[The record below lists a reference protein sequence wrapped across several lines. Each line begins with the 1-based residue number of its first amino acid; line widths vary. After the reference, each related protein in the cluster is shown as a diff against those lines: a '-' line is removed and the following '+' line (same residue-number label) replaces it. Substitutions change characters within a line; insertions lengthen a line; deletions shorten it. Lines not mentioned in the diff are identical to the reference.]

1 MMPCS
6 LLVLVLV
13 VVIAINVFILAS
25 RKRGP
30 RVSDPSCGRCGYAV
44 RGLPTFTCPEC
55 GADLREVGIV
65 TPGHSGMSPRM
76 RGVLLVLIWTLAL
89 PVAAFVATIV
99 IVTAIPQ
106 TTTTTAKRI
115 LNSPKPNAYDEIHL
129 TQVRADRG
137 SARMSN
143 ILTVTLILAEAGPSP
158 MTVDSMNHGYSY
170 RSKTGSEVRADADPD
185 TRAFLD
191 WMAEAGIDAQNA
203 QVKLEAAELATLAR
217 GAGADL
223 VTNLPVKH
231 FFIGGTSTNSYTGPE
246 SWLLA
251 VVGVF
256 WLVVWLLG
264 CWKLWKI
271 GTRG

>member
-30 RVSDPSCGRCGYAV
+30 RVSQPSCGQCGYAV
-44 RGLPTFTCPEC
+44 FGLPTFTCPEC

-65 TPGHSGMSPRM
+65 TPGQSGMSPRM
-76 RGVLLVLIWTLAL
+76 RGLLLVLIWTLAL

-99 IVTAIPQ
+99 IVNAIPQ
-106 TTTTTAKRI
+106 TTTITAQRT
-115 LNSPKPNAYDEIHL
+115 LNSPNSNAYDEIHL

-137 SARMSN
+137 STRMSN
-143 ILTVTLILAEAGPSP
+143 ILTVTLISAEAGPSP
-158 MTVDSMNHGYSY
+158 MTVDATNHGYSY
-170 RSKTGSEVRADADPD
+170 RRKSGSEVKADGGPD
-185 TRAFLD
+185 TKTFLD
-191 WMAEAGIDAQNA
+191 WMADAGIDPENA
-203 QVKLEAAELATLAR
+203 QVKLEAAELSTLAQR
-217 GAGADL
+217 AGVNLVSDL
-223 VTNLPVKH
+223 PAKH
-231 FFIGGTSTNSYTGPE
+231 FVMGGTSLSSSTGPE
-246 SWLLA
+246 RWLLA
-251 VVGVF
+251 IVGVF

-271 GTRG
+271 GTRR